1 MDGFTKRL
9 HTLMGETGFTVSDL
23 ARFLRVPRPTT
34 NTWLNGRVPFGPKLK
49 NAEERIALL
58 ERSLKKRSEYYPV
71 PANLSWPK
79 RVEYVQ
85 GMRDDAERNH
95 SVPNM
100 RAAG

>member
-1 MDGFTKRL
+1 MKG
-9 HTLMGETGFTVSDL
+9 TGFTVSDL
-23 ARFLRVPRPTT
+23 ARFLRVPRATT

-49 NAEERIALL
+49 HAEERIALL
-58 ERSLKKRSEYYPV
+58 EYSFKNRKEYYPI
-71 PANLSWPK
+71 PDNLSWQK

-95 SVPNM
+95 SVPNV